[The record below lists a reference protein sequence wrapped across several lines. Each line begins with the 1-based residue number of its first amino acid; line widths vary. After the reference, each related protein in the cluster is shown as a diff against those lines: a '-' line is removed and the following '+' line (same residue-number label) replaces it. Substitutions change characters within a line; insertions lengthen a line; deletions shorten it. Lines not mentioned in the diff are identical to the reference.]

1 MRQDD
6 WELQITVDGQP
17 LEEYNVDG
25 RSVVAAQPGKKF
37 EVKITYFGDATD
49 PFVVEILIDGKKT
62 GNRIAVRPT
71 GTSGNSLASRTVK
84 GWMKSEGGHSACSS
98 FTFVG
103 TPVNEEGEESCTFGV
118 GQTNWLLGVV
128 ELQVQK
134 AAIEVARYDVPWP
147 SVRCDTTAASGLSER
162 ELVKGGLSSSVGRGE
177 TAFDRHSSKIMIRAG
192 QAMVVALQGEAV
204 HSYRLYY
211 RDDFFLALSG
221 HVDFDDADEVKI
233 LPKST
238 GKATARRLK
247 DLRSSMKRIQ
257 QTKTNLKKRHKSS
270 GPVTIDLTSNDV
282 D

>member
-1 MRQDD
+1 MRQED

-17 LEEYNVDG
+17 LKEYNVDG

-37 EVKITYFGDATD
+37 EVKITYCGDATD

-147 SVRCDTTAASGLSER
+147 SVRCDTTDASGLSER

-177 TAFDRHSSKIMIRAG
+177 TAFNSHSSKIMVRAG
-192 QAMVVALQGEAV
+192 KAMVVARQGEAV
-204 HSYRLYY
+204 HSYR
-211 RDDFFLALSG
+211 
-221 HVDFDDADEVKI
+221 
-233 LPKST
+233 
-238 GKATARRLK
+238 
-247 DLRSSMKRIQ
+247 
-257 QTKTNLKKRHKSS
+257 
-270 GPVTIDLTSNDV
+270 
-282 D
+282 